1 MNLYLALVTQISFC
15 IYQQTWGNN
24 EIMSFAVDPSSD
36 KAVIA
41 SSIKGQ
47 CLAKRKTNPIAN

>member
-1 MNLYLALVTQISFC
+1 M
-15 IYQQTWGNN
+15 
-24 EIMSFAVDPSSD
+24 MSFAVDPSSD

-47 CLAKRKTNPIAN
+47 CLAKRKTVQFKIQ

>member
-1 MNLYLALVTQISFC
+1 M
-15 IYQQTWGNN
+15 
-24 EIMSFAVDPSSD
+24 MSFAVDPISD

-47 CLAKRKTNPIAN
+47 CLAKRNTKSNLKSNSNLIINSSKQLANSTNIQHV